1 MRAIK
6 VLALALLMVAVII
19 SGWFYLALIARFR
32 PARLMVSGSPGIC
45 THIRLTT

>member
-19 SGWFYLALIARFR
+19 SGWFYLALFDNFPNPEIYA
-32 PARLMVSGSPGIC
+32 LI
-45 THIRLTT
+45 